1 MSLQIAPLREEH
13 LEDAAALVSVRY
25 KALREHVPLLPS
37 RYEDVDTI
45 LPMLRDLTGE
55 APGVVA
61 IRGSRLVGLLTGFVI
76 PMFLGKRSVYSPE
89 WANGAELGES
99 RRVYEEMYGHLSAH
113 WIANG
118 CFTHLVSMLA
128 HDREGIEGWQWLG
141 FGLAAVD
148 GVRELKP
155 VEGAVAEVAVRR
167 ASVEDIEEAMAF
179 DEALNQHLAAAPTFW
194 MHEPQDYE
202 EWLREP
208 ANALWL
214 AYEGGEAVGCMGIGP
229 GNPDA
234 CAIIRDEKTASIV
247 SAFTQERARG
257 RGIAKALL
265 NRSLEWARVEG
276 YERCAVDFEPMNFL
290 AARFWL
296 RCFEP
301 VCYSL
306 MRCIDGR
313 IGWAHEGRE
322 SESFW

>member
-1 MSLQIAPLREEH
+1 MSFQIASLREEH

-37 RYEDVDTI
+37 RYEDIGTI
-45 LPMLRDLTGE
+45 LPMLRDLTGQ
-55 APGVVA
+55 AAGVVA
-61 IRGSRLVGLLTGFVI
+61 IHGRRLAGFLVGFVI

-89 WANGAELGES
+89 WANGAELRDS

-113 WIANG
+113 WVANG
-118 CFTHLVSMLA
+118 CFTHLVSMLG
-128 HDREGIEGWQWLG
+128 HDRESIEGWQWLG

-148 GVRELKP
+148 AVRELKT
-155 VEGAVAEVAVRR
+155 VEGAMAEVEVRR

-208 ANALWL
+208 ANTLWL
-214 AYEGGEAVGCMGIGP
+214 AYEGEEAVGCMGLGP
-229 GNPDA
+229 GNPEA
-234 CAIIRDEKTASIV
+234 CAIIQDEKTTSIV
-247 SAFTQERARG
+247 SAFTKERARG
-257 RGIAKALL
+257 KGIGTLLL
-265 NRSLEWARVEG
+265 NRSLEWAQEEG
-276 YERCAVDFEPMNFL
+276 YERCAVDFEPMNSL

-296 RCFEP
+296 RYFEP

-306 MRCIDGR
+306 MRCIDER
-313 IGWAHEGRE
+313 IERAHEGGG
-322 SESFW
+322 SESLQ

>member
-1 MSLQIAPLREEH
+1 MSLQITPLREEH
-13 LEDAAALVSVRY
+13 LENAAVLVSVRY

-37 RYEDVDTI
+37 RYEDVETI
-45 LPMLRDLTGE
+45 LPMLRDLIGE

-61 IRGSRLVGLLTGFVI
+61 IRGSRLVGFLLGFVI

-234 CAIIRDEKTASIV
+234 CAIIRDEKTASVV

-257 RGIAKALL
+257 RGIATALL

-276 YERCAVDFEPMNFL
+276 YERCAVDFEPMNIL

-306 MRCIDGR
+306 MRCIDER
-313 IGWAHEGRE
+313 IGWGHEERE